1 MDASIYL
8 NGKPCSQILFK
19 KEDEFESIIYQNA
32 KLLFGS
38 KTILISKKLIKTL
51 SLGNTIPD
59 GFLFNLSDANNP
71 QFYLI
76 EIELSHHRFYDHIFP
91 QLTKFIAFFKSSES
105 RKSLIDKLFEIV
117 TQTPDLNNEFKRLLG
132 GREIFK
138 TITDGVENSQN
149 VLLILD
155 EIKQEIDETKKAYA
169 EWAKLVRIEI
179 ASFYKCGKDNI
190 CLLTPPF
197 ERVDLESVGDNNDI
211 VYDEHYH
218 FESSNEEIKEAYSII
233 KDKMIKFAK
242 DIRINPQHY
251 YISLAHSKNFVYIK
265 PKMSKMQIIVT
276 LPYNYGKKTIKY
288 HKISRLSDSIQ
299 DFYNTKCFRLTVEDT
314 KNIDEVVDLLKTNYK
329 KTIQE

>member
-1 MDASIYL
+1 MQSDS
-8 NGKPCSQILFK
+8 
-19 KEDEFESIIYQNA
+19 
-32 KLLFGS
+32 
-38 KTILISKKLIKTL
+38 ILISKKLIKTL

-179 ASFYKCGKDNI
+179 ASFYKCGKDN
-190 CLLTPPF
+190 
-197 ERVDLESVGDNNDI
+197 
-211 VYDEHYH
+211 
-218 FESSNEEIKEAYSII
+218 
-233 KDKMIKFAK
+233 MIKFAK